1 MVDWVKFPLLL
12 IVVIMKL
19 FFKVA
24 FNTMESVS
32 EKLVEEISVIK
43 DQLNDLG
50 ADLSLMSGS
59 GPTVF
64 GIFENTQDYEN
75 CYNKLKDKY
84 KYVFKTK
91 TL

>member
-1 MVDWVKFPLLL
+1 
-12 IVVIMKL
+12 
-19 FFKVA
+19 
-24 FNTMESVS
+24 MESVS
-32 EKLVEEISVIK
+32 EKLVEEISDIK
-43 DQLNDLG
+43 EQLNNLG

-64 GIFENTQDYEN
+64 GIFENNNDYEN